1 LGWRRKLPNRATKG
15 LPVMLSWL
23 GRYFLKNF
31 LGTESRRQ
39 QAGDSANFTAKPAG
53 ETDVL

>member
-1 LGWRRKLPNRATKG
+1 
-15 LPVMLSWL
+15 MLSWL